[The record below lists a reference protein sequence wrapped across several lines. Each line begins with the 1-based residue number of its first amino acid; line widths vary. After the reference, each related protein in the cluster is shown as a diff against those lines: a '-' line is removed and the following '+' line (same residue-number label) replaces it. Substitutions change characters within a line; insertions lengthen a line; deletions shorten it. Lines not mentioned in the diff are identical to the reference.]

1 MSLKEKVDAAI
12 KEAMKQKQQGRLRG
26 LRAIKAAILLAET
39 SEGKAQGALS
49 EEEELKLLMK
59 QVKQRK
65 DSIEQFEKNNR
76 PDLAEQERE
85 ELEAIEAFLPKA
97 LSLEELESEIKAI
110 ILETGSAS
118 VKDMGN
124 VMKIASQR
132 LAGKAENKTIS
143 ELVKKL
149 LTQGG

>member
-39 SEGKAQGALS
+39 SEGKGQGALGP
-49 EEEELKLLMK
+49 EEELQLLMK
-59 QVKQRK
+59 LVKQRK

-76 PDLAEQERE
+76 ADLAAQERE
-85 ELEAIEAFLPKA
+85 ELETIETFLPPA
-97 LSLEELESEIKAI
+97 LSVEELESELKAI
-110 ILETGSAS
+110 IQETGAAS
-118 VKDMGN
+118 PQDMGK
-124 VMKIASQR
+124 VMKIASQK

-143 ELVKKL
+143 ELVRKL
-149 LTQGG
+149 LAQGS

>member
-49 EEEELKLLMK
+49 SEDELKLLMK

-65 DSIEQFEKNNR
+65 DAIEQFEKNNR
-76 PDLAEQERE
+76 PDLAAQERE
-85 ELEAIEAFLPKA
+85 ELEVIESFLPQA
-97 LSLEELESEIKAI
+97 LSPEELEREIKAI
-110 ILETGSAS
+110 ILEIGGAS
-118 VKDMGN
+118 QQDIGQ
-124 VMKIASQR
+124 VMKMASQK
-132 LAGKAENKTIS
+132 LAGKADNKTIS
-143 ELVKKL
+143 EAVKKL
-149 LTQGG
+149 LAQGA